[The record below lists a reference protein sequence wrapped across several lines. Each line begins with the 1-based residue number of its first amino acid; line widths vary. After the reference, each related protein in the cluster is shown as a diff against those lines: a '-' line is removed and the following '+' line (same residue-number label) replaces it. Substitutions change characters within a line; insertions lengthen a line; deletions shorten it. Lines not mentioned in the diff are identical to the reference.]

1 MDEACKQ
8 PCTTPRADCGHPC
21 MAPCHPSLPCPV
33 TACKA
38 KVSVN
43 SADSE
48 SRIDFSGPHI
58 SILGTASH
66 QEKSYCLHMILCEV
80 LVLNLVIEK
89 RYNTTGQIVAKCDD
103 SGSQDHGVIVE

>member
-43 SADSE
+43 SAASE
-48 SRIDFSGPHI
+48 SRIAFSGNI
-58 SILGTASH
+58 YILRIASH
-66 QEKSYCLHMILCEV
+66 QEKSYSLRMILCEV
-80 LVLNLVIEK
+80 LVLTLVNK
-89 RYNTTGQIVAKCDD
+89 KKDVVPYNTTGQIVAK
-103 SGSQDHGVIVE
+103 

>member
-43 SADSE
+43 SATNK
-48 SRIDFSGPHI
+48 SRIEFTGHYI
-58 SILGTASH
+58 CILRTASH
-66 QEKSYCLHMILCEV
+66 QEKSYSLCMILCEV
-80 LVLNLVIEK
+80 LMLNLVNK
-89 RYNTTGQIVAKCDD
+89 KKYVVPYTKTGQVVAK
-103 SGSQDHGVIVE
+103 